1 MGTMLPW
8 HMWRGQRC
16 QQQVHGHSLASS
28 TAIPRV
34 FKSIVPWLIST
45 VTHYFCK
52 EGDKLQRL
60 IDLLH
65 QGSSKWFPPEQLLH
79 QNASRASERHMPLEG
94 RAPEAPFP
102 ELFQSPDDCIIEGE
116 PKSSAFLFYARWLRK
131 SYLVWIDFKSVHIFL
146 LYIYTHTLVR
156 AHTHTWI
163 SLFHKKGFMNIS
175 WLAPRV
181 CRYLV
186 CRFC

>member
-1 MGTMLPW
+1 MGRTGEMGTMLPW
-8 HMWRGQRC
+8 NTRRGQRC
-16 QQQVHGHSLASS
+16 QQQAHGHSLASS

-34 FKSIVPWLIST
+34 FKSFVPWYIWT

-65 QGSSKWFPPEQLLH
+65 QGSSKWFLPEQLLGW
-79 QNASRASERHMPLEG
+79 NASRAPERHMPLEG

-102 ELFQSPDDCIIEGE
+102 ELFQSPDDCIIKGE

-146 LYIYTHTLVR
+146 IYIYIH
-156 AHTHTWI
+156 AHTHT
-163 SLFHKKGFMNIS
+163 HE
-175 WLAPRV
+175 
-181 CRYLV
+181 
-186 CRFC
+186 